1 MIEWRQE
8 EMAIINKNKTGAQRK
23 AALAAL
29 LEQETHL
36 IASIDQH
43 KIIAEQNNR
52 ERNTRKFLDKV

>member
-1 MIEWRQE
+1 
-8 EMAIINKNKTGAQRK
+8 MAIINKNKTGAQRK